1 MLNSKVIEQVSE
13 LMIEALSD
21 KSIKEAEPMSDS
33 EIKLLEALISKNLS
47 ESSLDEESTL
57 ISGPL
62 EIINKLYDENID
74 QKEELQA
81 RKTLR
86 RFFELFINLT
96 DEPDHRILH

>member
-13 LMIEALSD
+13 LMVEALSD
-21 KSIKEAEPMSDS
+21 KSIKVAEPMSDS
-33 EIKLLEALISKNLS
+33 EIKLLEALISRNLS
-47 ESSLDEESTL
+47 DSSLDEDSTL

-62 EIINKLYDENID
+62 EIIDKLNQEDIA
-74 QKEELQA
+74 KEEEIQA

-96 DEPDHRILH
+96 TEPDHRILH

>member
-21 KSIKEAEPMSDS
+21 KSIKVAEPMSDS
-33 EIKLLEALISKNLS
+33 EIKLLEALISRNLS
-47 ESSLDEESTL
+47 DSSLEDDSTL
-57 ISGPL
+57 ITGPL
-62 EIINKLYDENID
+62 EIINKLNNENIGK
-74 QKEELQA
+74 KEELQA